1 MTNSAYLILIVPG
14 FFLCF
19 GLLWSVIVFL
29 IGRLGGWSRLS
40 RLYPGNQ
47 PPPGQSWRWVSASFG
62 LFASYR
68 NCLDITL
75 SNAGLYL
82 RPVIIFRIGHSPI
95 LIPWHAIV
103 RARRSDLLITKAIR
117 LEVKDPETGGVR
129 KLSFY
134 GSNLTS
140 AIESGLGM
148 T

>member
-1 MTNSAYLILIVPG
+1 MTDSAHLILIVPG
-14 FFLCF
+14 FFICF

-68 NCLDITL
+68 KCLDITL

-129 KLSFY
+129 KLRFY